1 MCYEQRV
8 FRAWWSR
15 RAQKRNESEPAAE
28 RTEPATPHVRETVHP
43 QPAREKK
50 PERELEEVH

>member
-15 RAQKRNESEPAAE
+15 KAQKRSESEHPVE
-28 RTEPATPHVRETVHP
+28 RTEPATSQARETVHP
-43 QPAREKK
+43 QPARDKK
-50 PERELEEVH
+50 PERELEEVQ